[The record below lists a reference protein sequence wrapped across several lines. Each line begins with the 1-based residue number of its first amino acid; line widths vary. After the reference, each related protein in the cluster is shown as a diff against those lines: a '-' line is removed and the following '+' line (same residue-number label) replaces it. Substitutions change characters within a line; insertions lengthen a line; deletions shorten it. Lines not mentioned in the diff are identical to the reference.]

1 MSETTQPVYDDAD
14 MIVEIPLTPGGLGD
28 IRKNLALDFTHQ
40 PAVNMVKETKPDLPG
55 HEHMKV
61 YLRVRPFMEHELEN
75 NENQNTI
82 HQDTEHTLTVHAPKD
97 SVTFKNTAHGCA
109 KQTNN
114 FTFSKIFND
123 TVQQKGF
130 FEETMLGTVKDF
142 VDGQNCLMFTYGVTG
157 SGKTYTILGKPN
169 DSGILPR
176 SLDVVF
182 NSIEGKQWGSMSL
195 KPHMFC
201 DVITLSETQQE
212 IEQKVKDKV
221 FRLSIEE
228 DVDMSTMMGEEMSE
242 VSRSTVNMTTG
253 SLPSLTGE
261 STAKSL
267 NASDDNTQVQLEQLF
282 EDAKHRDREQ
292 AAIDVEAQGQIRFS
306 IWVSFAEI
314 YNEYIYDL
322 LDPIPKKKTSRRA
335 VLKLASDKTG
345 APYIKGLKWIH
356 VTTADEAYKL
366 LTIGQRNLQT
376 ACTKLNQNSSRSH
389 CIFTM
394 KLLRVVDKEN
404 PYVARVSML
413 SFCDLAGSE
422 RYSKTRSSGE
432 RLREAGSINRS
443 LLTLGQCIDILRH
456 NQTHKTS
463 QRIVPF
469 RESKLTRLFQ
479 NFFSGK
485 GRASMVVNIN
495 QNASM
500 FDETLHVLKFSA
512 IAKQVTSVQK
522 EEKKPKKLMSLS
534 MGPDGRAS
542 VAWATPGS
550 MQRWIEEE
558 DEEKLQTVDEEEE
571 SQFEEVAEENNQV
584 NQKLMDI
591 IEKLRDQL
599 KQDRMKMAMMELEI
613 REEVCNEMASQLVK
627 IEQDYSD
634 RMEEQRYQAE
644 ERADQKLTLYMASIK
659 KTRKRARLDRF
670 QDDDDEYVST
680 VILHQEK
687 VKVQDLENEK
697 KSLQEQLTKTRF
709 ELSAVK
715 QQLEKGV
722 TFEKSVL
729 LNDSSDITNN
739 ELMENMAQQLEDSK
753 SKLSQQ
759 EEQMMQLND
768 MLTEA
773 GDMFEMKEIEI
784 EKLKTVIHDN
794 ERRIESLNETMEDLR
809 QVAVDSKQAI
819 EEAEVKMKA
828 QDDTIRRL
836 QAELTERDNQVSK
849 LQKASSANETQISDL
864 QCTIDALAVNCEDL
878 RSQIEIEKCD
888 YEYAK
893 AKSSDSDAQV
903 SETLRKHEAEKLQHS
918 EATRRI
924 KELEARLEKPEGVLS
939 ITFMEVKREDLENE
953 LFQEREERS
962 HAEEKMGQ
970 LEQKIAEL
978 EAVTRAPVGTGA
990 EVDAMIEKLRQEL
1003 SGEVR
1008 QANIEKANML
1018 TKLEMFEE
1026 DFEKCDE
1033 RLTIEMKQNTELQ
1046 TSLEGLKAELNAVN
1060 EKFAR
1065 EVNLKEQV
1073 ERGFEKLKE
1082 CQEQTENK
1090 LLSMEDLLADDRKHD
1105 EQARSELE
1113 AANNRNA
1120 RLEQEAHDRG
1130 IQSLQHEEEAAVKIS
1145 ILQAELEKAGT
1156 EMEKLVGKE
1165 AERVKGLK
1173 KNIKKLKAE
1182 SECIPVLEKELEDA
1196 RVQLAVLQG
1205 QIDDAKTEN
1214 ATMRL
1219 ATMQQVRLE
1228 SDKAAGLQSEVEEIR
1243 MRTGRLADLEKELED
1258 SSGKVV
1264 ELEEELKIELGNAS
1278 RLEQELKAL
1287 QVEVERLRNVNEDL
1301 EGANKTIQGL
1311 KKDLNDANQK
1321 VKVIEQEL
1329 ETASSQSCKV
1339 MELESELEGLRTDT
1353 RKVERMEV
1361 QLGEI
1366 RVQAER
1372 SEHLEEELRLVKE
1385 QNEKFKNLE
1394 GELDTVR
1401 TQLQTFEKTKGEL
1414 RFALSEL
1421 MSLEDEL
1428 KSMQAELKD
1437 VKQELKLSV
1446 ESAGNLEQTLTDVRK
1461 EKEAMLADAQK
1472 NSQIQE
1478 ELLVTQV
1485 GDLKSTNAALER
1497 EKEDLLVK
1505 VRESKRRIDDLQT
1518 DMDSDAKQHL
1528 ESTEVIRREN
1538 ELLLNSIESLKKEF
1552 EGTHAGLMTR
1562 IAELESSLE
1571 ETYEELSLQ
1580 SMSKERAEEQRAQ
1593 MEARLK
1599 KSQSRLEKAEMTV
1612 VDVIK
1617 HREKAE
1623 ENVEKLQKKVSGLTE
1638 ECNELKGQISEAE
1651 VLEQKV
1657 QDLEAEVEKQIA
1669 QLGAE
1674 IGDKSSEVEC
1684 LQEKVKELEAAAN
1697 KHTMLR
1703 EELEANVEEQ
1713 RAMKSEGVLAIAN
1726 LRQTLEEQISLQSEL
1741 KQNLAEKV
1749 GEVEGYR
1756 VRIGDVEASLAKEK
1770 SQIQDLESKVAEEE
1784 SQKKMSTEELEN
1796 ALETIAALKQDLQE
1810 ANSYITEQNSRLD
1823 SLEVKFNSRENKK
1836 DASLQEMREKLK
1848 CETVSMQSQSGGI
1861 ENIDPAA
1868 SGIDLSILNIPMESF
1883 SGQVNIPSPSPEPVK
1898 RKARGRP
1905 KKKRINESECKP
1917 VSMQSRSGGIEN
1929 IDPAASGIDLS
1940 ILNIP
1945 MESFSGQVNIPSP
1958 SPEPV
1963 KRKACRR
1970 PKKKRSNESEC
1981 KPVSMQSQSG
1991 GIENIDPAAS
2001 GIDFSILNIPMESF
2015 SGQVNIPSPSPE
2027 PVKRKARGRPKKKR
2041 SNESE
2046 CKPVSMQSQ
2055 SGGIENIDPA
2065 ASGIDLSIL
2074 NIPMES
2080 FSGQVNIPSPSPGP
2094 VKRKARG
2101 RPKKKRSNES
2111 EQGEEEPT
2119 KTTAIRRTLRTITT
2133 PRH

>member
-1 MSETTQPVYDDAD
+1 MSETTRPVYDDAD

-109 KQTNN
+109 KQTHN

-182 NSIEGKQWGSMSL
+182 NSIEGKQWASMSL

-201 DVITLSETQQE
+201 DVIALSETQQE

-221 FRLSIEE
+221 FRLSTEE
-228 DVDMSTMMGEEMSE
+228 DVDMSTMMGEEMSD

-253 SLPSLTGE
+253 SLPSLTRE

-267 NASDDNTQVQLEQLF
+267 NAPGDNTQVQLEQLF

-345 APYIKGLKWIH
+345 TPYIKGLKWIH
-356 VTTADEAYKL
+356 VTTADEAYKV

-404 PYVARVSML
+404 PKVARVSML

-422 RYSKTRSSGE
+422 RYSKTRSTGE

-558 DEEKLQTVDEEEE
+558 DEEKLQTVDEDEE

-584 NQKLMDI
+584 NQKLMDV

-644 ERADQKLTLYMASIK
+644 ERADQKLKLYMASIK

-680 VILHQEK
+680 VVLHQEK

-709 ELSAVK
+709 ELSAAK

-784 EKLKTVIHDN
+784 EKLKAVIHDD

-809 QVAVDSKQAI
+809 RVAVDSKQAI
-819 EEAEVKMKA
+819 EEAEVNMKA

-864 QCTIDALAVNCEDL
+864 QCTIDALAVKCEDL
-878 RSQIEIEKCD
+878 RSQIEIEKCA

-893 AKSSDSDAQV
+893 AKSSDSDVQV
-903 SETLRKHEAEKLQHS
+903 SETLRKYEAEKLQHS

-924 KELEARLEKPEGVLS
+924 RELEARLEKPEGALS
-939 ITFMEVKREDLENE
+939 ITIMETKREDLENE

-962 HAEEKMGQ
+962 HVEEKMRQ

-990 EVDAMIEKLRQEL
+990 EVDVMIEKLRQEL
-1003 SGEVR
+1003 SGAKGQVDVADSMITELSLKVKELEGALEAAELELSMTRDEKSYSEHKISDVHVQLVEKEKLSQETDDRDVLISRMKVLEEDLQESQRVSEQNASLEVDLNNLKTKFGLLEEEVR

-1046 TSLEGLKAELNAVN
+1046 TSLEGLKAELNGVN

-1065 EVNLKEQV
+1065 EVNLKEEV

-1105 EQARSELE
+1105 EQTRSELE
-1113 AANNRNA
+1113 AANNRNV

-1130 IQSLQHEEEAAVKIS
+1130 IQSLQHKEEAAVKIS
-1145 ILQAELEKAGT
+1145 ILQAELEKART
-1156 EMEKLVGKE
+1156 EVEKLVEKE
-1165 AERVKGLK
+1165 AEKVKGLK
-1173 KNIKKLKAE
+1173 KKIKKLKAE
-1182 SECIPVLEKELEDA
+1182 LECVPALEKELEDA

-1205 QIDDAKTEN
+1205 EIHDAKTEN

-1219 ATMQQVRLE
+1219 AAMQQVRLE

-1243 MRTGRLADLEKELED
+1243 MQTGRLADLEKELED
-1258 SSGKVV
+1258 SAGEVV
-1264 ELEEELKIELGNAS
+1264 ELEEELKIELGNVS

-1361 QLGEI
+1361 QLGET

-1372 SEHLEEELRLVKE
+1372 SEHLEEELRSVKE

-1401 TQLQTFEKTKGEL
+1401 TQLQTFEKTKEEL
-1414 RFALSEL
+1414 RSALSEL
-1421 MSLEDEL
+1421 MSQEDEL
-1428 KSMQAELKD
+1428 ESMQAELKD

-1505 VRESKRRIDDLQT
+1505 VTESKRKISDLQT

-1538 ELLLNSIESLKKEF
+1538 ELLLNSIESLKKDHECVLGQVQVHLRTIEDVEASKVTLTKQVEEW
-1552 EGTHAGLMTR
+1552 EGTLAELRTR

-1571 ETYEELSLQ
+1571 ETDEELSRQ

-1638 ECNELKGQISEAE
+1638 ECIELKGQISEAE

-1657 QDLEAEVEKQIA
+1657 QDLEAEMEKQIA

-1697 KHTMLR
+1697 KQTILR

-1713 RAMKSEGVLAIAN
+1713 RALKSEGVLAIAD
-1726 LRQTLEEQISLQSEL
+1726 LKRTLEEQISLQSEL
-1741 KQNLAEKV
+1741 EQNLTEK
-1749 GEVEGYR
+1749 
-1756 VRIGDVEASLAKEK
+1756 
-1770 SQIQDLESKVAEEE
+1770 
-1784 SQKKMSTEELEN
+1784 

-1810 ANSYITEQNSRLD
+1810 ANSYITEQNNRLD
-1823 SLEVKFNSRENKK
+1823 SLEIKFNSRENKK
-1836 DASLQEMREKLK
+1836 DASLQEMCEKLK
-1848 CETVSMQSQSGGI
+1848 HEDQLVGRIKELEDRLTAADKATAAFQAQIVTLRELAAEQDAERSDQDKALQEVQAEKEKIDKQLKKMTKEKVKLMVEKKAPEIDTLEQCEPVLIESQSGGI

-1868 SGIDLSILNIPMESF
+1868 SGIGPSILDIPMESF
-1883 SGQVNIPSPSPEPVK
+1883 SGQGNKPSPSPEPVK
-1898 RKARGRP
+1898 RMTRGR
-1905 KKKRINESECKP
+1905 S
-1917 VSMQSRSGGIEN
+1917 
-1929 IDPAASGIDLS
+1929 
-1940 ILNIP
+1940 
-1945 MESFSGQVNIPSP
+1945 
-1958 SPEPV
+1958 
-1963 KRKACRR
+1963 
-1970 PKKKRSNESEC
+1970 
-1981 KPVSMQSQSG
+1981 
-1991 GIENIDPAAS
+1991 
-2001 GIDFSILNIPMESF
+2001 
-2015 SGQVNIPSPSPE
+2015 
-2027 PVKRKARGRPKKKR
+2027 
-2041 SNESE
+2041 
-2046 CKPVSMQSQ
+2046 
-2055 SGGIENIDPA
+2055 
-2065 ASGIDLSIL
+2065 
-2074 NIPMES
+2074 
-2080 FSGQVNIPSPSPGP
+2080 
-2094 VKRKARG
+2094 
-2101 RPKKKRSNES
+2101 KKKRSNES

-2119 KTTAIRRTLRTITT
+2119 KTTAIRRRLRTITT